1 MSKKAHD
8 FVQQVN
14 KQNFSAAKGLFESAM
29 AEKILAVFENKK
41 IELASQM
48 VGDSV
53 VKEGRRKPDL
63 QRDIGWWVVDD
74 NKGDFWAGP
83 FQKRVDAKREKQK
96 AEREP
101 RTLDTTLSVQFGT
114 IDRLG
119 KFLPESH
126 MTEGTEIAEAKKH
139 SHDFEVDPL
148 DAFDAKLSR
157 GDTVDLKG
165 LEVDDMNT
173 SSYKKFMEDQ
183 LGRAAK
189 NVKAKVDRTGMA
201 SLSFEVV
208 DPNKVKSVLQD
219 DGIMESAQMTEG
231 TQINEGAYDIPWT
244 EDSWDRN
251 INKWERKYKVTI
263 KTRDDNATV
272 SGKDSDIK
280 KFLTKELDFEEQD
293 LEMIGLD

>member
-83 FQKRVDAKREKQK
+83 FQKRVDAKREMKRAQGL
-96 AEREP
+96 RS
-101 RTLDTTLSVQFGT
+101 LDTTLSVQFGT

-119 KFLPESH
+119 RFLPESH
-126 MTEGTEIAEAKKH
+126 MTEAKKH
-139 SHDFEVDPL
+139 SHDFEADMFGGL
-148 DAFDAKLSR
+148 DAKLSR
-157 GDTVDLKG
+157 GDTVDLRG

-244 EDSWDRN
+244 EDSWDKN
-251 INKWERKYKVTI
+251 INKWERKYKVMI

-272 SGKDSDIK
+272 SGKDSDIE

-293 LEMIGLD
+293 LEMIGLK